1 VSAGIVTSEA
11 TGTPGTEDALPLRGI
26 PDPTW
31 DSRLVAMGG
40 HLLQSRAWARCQVRM
55 GSTVFHCSGGDWMW
69 IALTRKVG
77 PFRRLYLP
85 YGPQVERPSALADAL
100 RPAAQLAR
108 ERGCAFVQFEPG
120 GTQSLDPASCGAH
133 RARTRQPEHT
143 WLLRIDVDEAT
154 LRAGQ
159 TKGHRSSINAAE
171 RKGIS
176 FERAGS
182 PQELGRFLDL
192 LHETNAR
199 THMPIYPDSYYR
211 AIAEELIPT
220 GEATLYYAWHT
231 GRVLAAAI
239 VIDLGTTRY
248 YAYAASSSDPEVR
261 RLSPAAPL
269 VWRAILDARAEGKAW
284 FDFWGVA
291 PPDQP
296 DHPWSGFTQFK
307 RSFGGMLLTRAGT
320 WDLPVR
326 PWLYRTWSA
335 AQRLRR

>member
-1 VSAGIVTSEA
+1 
-11 TGTPGTEDALPLRGI
+11 
-26 PDPTW
+26 
-31 DSRLVAMGG
+31 
-40 HLLQSRAWARCQVRM
+40 
-55 GSTVFHCSGGDWMW
+55 MW
-69 IALTRKVG
+69 IALIRQVG
-77 PFRRLYLP
+77 PFRRLYMP
-85 YGPQVERPSALADAL
+85 YGPQVGGTAALGRSL
-100 RPAAQLAR
+100 RPAVRLAR
-108 ERGCAFVQFEPG
+108 ETRCAFVQFEPG
-120 GTQSLDPASCGAH
+120 AEQTLDPGSCGA
-133 RARTRQPEHT
+133 RRVRTRQPEHT
-143 WLLRIDVDEAT
+143 WLLRIDVDEST

-171 RKGIS
+171 RKGIT

-182 PQELGRFLDL
+182 PGELDRFLEL
-192 LHETNAR
+192 LHETNVR
-199 THMPIYPDSYYR
+199 TRMPIYPDSYYR
-211 AIAEELIPT
+211 AIAQELFPT
-220 GEATLYYAWHT
+220 GEATLYYARHA
-231 GRVLAAAI
+231 GRALAAAI
-239 VIDLGTTRY
+239 VIDLGDTRY

-307 RSFGGMLLTRAGT
+307 RSFGGVLLSRAGT

-326 PWLYRTWSA
+326 PFAYWAWSA